1 MANRPSETATAVILA
16 ACFGTVMLDRME
28 QLFLGPDLERSLH
41 LSPSQIGLLAGAVSI
56 CWALSTFVFGM
67 VSDRIGRKR
76 VLVPAM
82 IVFSLL
88 SWVSGLARNF
98 EQLLMIRA
106 LLGLAE
112 GPCWSVIMATMEDLS
127 SPGRRGRNVGI
138 VVCAGSL
145 VGSAVGPVFATQ
157 IAAHFGWP
165 AAFFAA
171 GVPGLILA
179 VIVARRVPEPA
190 RRTSAPPP
198 GLLGARAVL
207 ASRDLWLCFVAA
219 LMLTVWIFAFNAFAP
234 LFMSQ
239 AKGFSGTQIG
249 WILGASGLGGF
260 AYCLGWPTLSDRI
273 GRRPALLTAA
283 LIATMLPLV
292 FLIPGSGVALL
303 VPAAILT
310 STGPAIA
317 ALAMVLVPME
327 LAPDGQ
333 KASAVG
339 FVSIGGDAF
348 GATLGPVLGGYLVER
363 YDLTAPLWLA
373 AGAGGSIL
381 LACLFLRETR
391 PAGST
396 RPSQAEPFLPNLS
409 EKC

>member
-1 MANRPSETATAVILA
+1 MASRPSETTIALILA

-28 QLFLGPDLERSLH
+28 QLFLGPDLERGLH
-41 LSPSQIGLLAGAVSI
+41 LSPSQIGILAGAVSV

-82 IVFSLL
+82 VVFSLL

-98 EQLLMIRA
+98 EEMLLIRS

-127 SPGRRGRNVGI
+127 TPERRGRNVGI

-171 GVPGLILA
+171 GIPGLILA
-179 VIVARRVPEPA
+179 ILVARHVPEPA
-190 RRTSAPPP
+190 HKPHVSRATMAD
-198 GLLGARAVL
+198 ARAIL
-207 ASRDLWLCFVAA
+207 ASRDLWLCFLAA
-219 LMLTVWIFAFNAFAP
+219 LMLTVWIFAFNTFAP

-239 AKGFSGTQIG
+239 IKGFSGIQIG

-260 AYCLGWPTLSDRI
+260 LYCLTWPALSDRI

-283 LIATMLPLV
+283 SIATLLPLA
-292 FLIPGSGVALL
+292 FLVPGLDASLL
-303 VPAAILT
+303 VPAAMLA
-310 STGPAIA
+310 SAGPAIA

-327 LAPDGQ
+327 LAPGGQ
-333 KASAVG
+333 TATAVG
-339 FVSIGGDAF
+339 FVSIGGDAL
-348 GATLGPVLGGYLVER
+348 GASVGPVVGGFLVER
-363 YDLTAPLWLA
+363 FNLAAPLWLA
-373 AGAGGSIL
+373 AGAG
-381 LACLFLRETR
+381 LAIVITCLFLRETR
-391 PAGST
+391 PRLSST
-396 RPSQAEPFLPNLS
+396 LA
-409 EKC
+409 

>member
-1 MANRPSETATAVILA
+1 MALILA

-28 QLFLGPDLERSLH
+28 QLFLGPDLERGLH
-41 LSPSQIGLLAGAVSI
+41 LSPSQIGLLAGAVSV

-67 VSDRIGRKR
+67 VSDRVGRKR

-82 IVFSLL
+82 VVFSLL

-98 EQLLMIRA
+98 EEMLLIRA

-127 SPGRRGRNVGI
+127 TPERRGRNVGI

-145 VGSAVGPVFATQ
+145 VGSTIGPVFATQ
-157 IAAHFGWP
+157 IAAHFGWQT
-165 AAFFAA
+165 AFFAA
-171 GVPGLILA
+171 GIPGLILA
-179 VIVARRVPEPA
+179 IVVARHVPEPA
-190 RRTSAPPP
+190 RLPHAPRAS
-198 GLLGARAVL
+198 LAGARAVL

-239 AKGFSGTQIG
+239 TKGFSGTQIG

-260 AYCLGWPTLSDRI
+260 LYCLTWPALSDRI
-273 GRRPALLTAA
+273 GRRPALLAA
-283 LIATMLPLV
+283 GAIATALPLG
-292 FLIPGSGVALL
+292 FLLPGLDARLL
-303 VPAAILT
+303 VPVAMLT
-310 STGPAIA
+310 SAGPAIA

-333 KASAVG
+333 TATAVG
-339 FVSIGGDAF
+339 FVSIGGDAL
-348 GATLGPVLGGYLVER
+348 GATLGPVAGGYLVER
-363 YDLTAPLWLA
+363 FDLTAPLWLA
-373 AGAGGSIL
+373 AGAGAAVV

-391 PAGST
+391 P
-396 RPSQAEPFLPNLS
+396 RLS
-409 EKC
+409 PQSA

>member
-1 MANRPSETATAVILA
+1 MTSRPSETTVALILA
-16 ACFGTVMLDRME
+16 GCFGTVMLDRME

-41 LSPSQIGLLAGAVSI
+41 LSPSQIGLLAGAVSV
-56 CWALSTFVFGM
+56 CWAISTFIFGM
-67 VSDRIGRKR
+67 VSDRVGRKR

-82 IVFSLL
+82 VVFSLL
-88 SWVSGLARNF
+88 SWVSGMARNF
-98 EQLLMIRA
+98 EEMLLIRA

-127 SPGRRGRNVGI
+127 TPERRGRNVGI

-145 VGSAVGPVFATQ
+145 VGSAIGPVFATQ

-179 VIVARRVPEPA
+179 AVVARHVPEPA
-190 RRTSAPPP
+190 RQPHAPRA
-198 GLLGARAVL
+198 GLAAARAVL
-207 ASRDLWLCFVAA
+207 ASRDMWLCFVAA

-239 AKGFSGTQIG
+239 TKGFSGTQIG

-260 AYCLGWPTLSDRI
+260 LYCVTWPALSDRI

-283 LIATMLPLV
+283 AIATLLPLLFLV
-292 FLIPGSGVALL
+292 PGIEAGLLIPAGM
-303 VPAAILT
+303 LT
-310 STGPAIA
+310 SAGPAIA

-327 LAPDGQ
+327 LAPVGQ
-333 KASAVG
+333 TATAVG
-339 FVSIGGDAF
+339 FVSIGGDAL
-348 GATLGPVLGGYLVER
+348 GAALGPIVGGYLVER
-363 YDLTAPLWLA
+363 FDLTAPLWLA
-373 AGAGGSIL
+373 AGAGLAIIL
-381 LACLFLRETR
+381 ASLFLRETR
-391 PAGST
+391 PKREARTGN
-396 RPSQAEPFLPNLS
+396 R
-409 EKC
+409 